1 MNAPNCS
8 QRRATSHK
16 YPQILHPASP
26 ASHNKVDIYEQ
37 LVSNNVNPSL
47 NYTNQTHM
55 QFWILPLACLGL
67 SGIETDGPRGGGRRD
82 FHAINRNQ
90 TNHRNQYNSW
100 ELGQKQANA
109 DTITTK
115 HEKTEKTQTKRRK
128 RRKHKEHKENTEN

>member
-37 LVSNNVNPSL
+37 LVNNNVNPSL

-67 SGIETDGPRGGGRRD
+67 SGIETDGPRGGGIFMQSIEIRQITE
-82 FHAINRNQ
+82 INTILKNWDRNKQ
-90 TNHRNQYNSW
+90 TP
-100 ELGQKQANA
+100 
-109 DTITTK
+109 
-115 HEKTEKTQTKRRK
+115 TQSQQNTRK
-128 RRKHKEHKENTEN
+128 RRKHKQHGENTNKHTLIHTKHIVF